1 LHYIL
6 PLNFKTL
13 YLTTKNND
21 IYLLKMKNKFDLD
34 FNVLCRLCLH
44 KGPEL
49 RSIFDCDFSYRI
61 ESCVG
66 IVVSK
71 YSIEL

>member
-1 LHYIL
+1 
-6 PLNFKTL
+6 
-13 YLTTKNND
+13 
-21 IYLLKMKNKFDLD
+21 MKNKFDLDLD

-49 RSIFDCDFSYRI
+49 RPIFEDDTDFTCRI

-66 IVVSK
+66 LEVSEC
-71 YSIEL
+71 YTILDVN

>member
-1 LHYIL
+1 
-6 PLNFKTL
+6 
-13 YLTTKNND
+13 
-21 IYLLKMKNKFDLD
+21 MKNKFDWDLD

-49 RSIFDCDFSYRI
+49 RPIFEDDTDFTCRI

-66 IVVSK
+66 LEVSEC
-71 YSIEL
+71 YTILDVN